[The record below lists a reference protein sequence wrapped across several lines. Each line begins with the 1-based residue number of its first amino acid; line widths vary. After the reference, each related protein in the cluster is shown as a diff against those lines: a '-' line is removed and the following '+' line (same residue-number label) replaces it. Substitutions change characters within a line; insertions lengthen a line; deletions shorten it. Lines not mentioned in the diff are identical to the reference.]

1 MQCRSLTSVEQEHPA
16 AYDSQSNGGVEV
28 GVGLIRGAFRTLKLC
43 AEARIDKFIRVD
55 HPVFSWLLEH
65 TCLILS
71 VRVRGSDG
79 LTAWARVRGRAF
91 NQRMLSFLESVFYKL
106 PTKGPRA
113 APDGN
118 MGTRLAVGTILGYS
132 RNSNCH

>member
-1 MQCRSLTSVEQEHPA
+1 MLTFCV
-16 AYDSQSNGGVEV
+16 
-28 GVGLIRGAFRTLKLC
+28 
-43 AEARIDKFIRVD
+43 EARIDKFIPVD
-55 HPVFSWLLEH
+55 HPVVAWLLEH

-71 VRVRGSDG
+71 VGVRGSDG

-106 PTKGPRA
+106 PTKGPQA

-118 MGTRLAVGTILGYS
+118 MGTRLAV
-132 RNSNCH
+132 